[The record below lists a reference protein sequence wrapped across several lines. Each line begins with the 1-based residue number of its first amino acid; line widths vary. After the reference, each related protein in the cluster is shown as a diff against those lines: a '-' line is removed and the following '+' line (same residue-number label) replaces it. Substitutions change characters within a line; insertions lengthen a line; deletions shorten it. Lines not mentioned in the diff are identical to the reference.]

1 MISMRGFAGALLV
14 GVAGLWMLGSTPALG
29 QKPDASATDEAALR
43 QVSKDYLAA
52 LARSDRQALAEFWV
66 PGGIYIDEQGQSF
79 KVKDLLAKNS
89 GELLPRAETRV
100 TAASFRFLTPDAAVE
115 DGTSEIT
122 PPGAVIP
129 IKGHFS
135 AVWVRSGGRWKLDS
149 LRETRAADETD
160 AQRLAAL
167 EPLAGEWAGQSS
179 TTTMHIKAAWN
190 STKTALRRD
199 ISITPQGR
207 PAIHA
212 VQQISWDPKHRQI
225 RSSTSNDDGS
235 HTDGIW
241 SQEGNIWMVLARA
254 THPNGSQTR
263 STQIFKFVNRDTI
276 MWKWIHITIDNRP
289 AADFVLTLNR
299 GDKPIPSAAPVP
311 QVDAADEAKKAQLL
325 ASESWRRVE
334 AEFQQWASVQVLYT
348 PEQFKQLKARL
359 IAEIKRMPAADLQ
372 KFIADLDAKL
382 KVLLSK
388 DAIEAQAWLGQYLSV
403 MSDGYR
409 QKFVGNTP
417 DFYAMSSEQIEDE
430 YHRLKSKILSMQQAQ
445 DQFDVANTQ
454 IVKNTEASLAAARRN
469 AAQDA
474 NAVGASNAISAGG
487 YQSHYSPKQ
496 SSHDYHPPQMN
507 FFEWGGRIGFN
518 LPL

>member
-1 MISMRGFAGALLV
+1 
-14 GVAGLWMLGSTPALG
+14 
-29 QKPDASATDEAALR
+29 
-43 QVSKDYLAA
+43 
-52 LARSDRQALAEFWV
+52 
-66 PGGIYIDEQGQSF
+66 
-79 KVKDLLAKNS
+79 
-89 GELLPRAETRV
+89 
-100 TAASFRFLTPDAAVE
+100 
-115 DGTSEIT
+115 
-122 PPGAVIP
+122 
-129 IKGHFS
+129 
-135 AVWVRSGGRWKLDS
+135 
-149 LRETRAADETD
+149 
-160 AQRLAAL
+160 
-167 EPLAGEWAGQSS
+167 
-179 TTTMHIKAAWN
+179 MHIKAAWN